1 MHHQRV
7 LDVQSSSSTAD
18 RQNTAGSAHCRK
30 HDIVAW
36 DLSAEAWTT
45 WIVFMGHG
53 YAYFS
58 PIITNHLDHFHL
70 YFPLRIPFSGLPEIE
85 IDL

>member
-1 MHHQRV
+1 MGRGV
-7 LDVQSSSSTAD
+7 
-18 RQNTAGSAHCRK
+18 GSERRGL
-30 HDIVAW
+30 VP
-36 DLSAEAWTT
+36 WTT